1 MFLSLTCHCHD
12 PGILQ
17 EAGILF
23 VAASGNDDK
32 NTDNIPHY
40 PSNYE
45 FGTSMGIHAS
55 DEQDDPAWFT
65 NYGYK
70 TVAVG
75 APGVY
80 ILSTVPGNEYA
91 NFSGTSMATPLVSGD
106 CRMNR
111 LCLIL
116 LA

>member
-1 MFLSLTCHCHD
+1 M
-12 PGILQ
+12 
-17 EAGILF
+17 F
-23 VAASGNDDK
+23 VAAAGNDDK

-45 FGTSMGIHAS
+45 FDTSMSIFAS

-80 ILSTVPGNEYA
+80 IISTVPGGLYA
-91 NFSGTSMATPLVSGD
+91 NYSGTSMATPLVSGD
-106 CRMNR
+106 CRINGM
-111 LCLIL
+111 CLVFMG
-116 LA
+116 